1 MSAGF
6 DMVFAA
12 PISPIRLTLTGFR
25 LGVCR
30 PAPAYHGRRLTGST
44 GRRKSKMDL
53 QNAMMNP
60 ARAFGTPEAIEASA
74 ELSAE
79 EKHAVLLQ
87 WKDQLL
93 QLMVATEEN
102 MPGPETSSG
111 VNADCLRRVVDALS
125 RIDLQDR

>member
-1 MSAGF
+1 
-6 DMVFAA
+6 
-12 PISPIRLTLTGFR
+12 
-25 LGVCR
+25 
-30 PAPAYHGRRLTGST
+30 
-44 GRRKSKMDL
+44 MDL

-60 ARAFGTPEAIEASA
+60 AGAFGTPEAIETST
-74 ELSAE
+74 ELSAG

>member
-1 MSAGF
+1 
-6 DMVFAA
+6 
-12 PISPIRLTLTGFR
+12 
-25 LGVCR
+25 
-30 PAPAYHGRRLTGST
+30 
-44 GRRKSKMDL
+44 MDL

-60 ARAFGTPEAIEASA
+60 ARAFGTPEAIETST
-74 ELSAE
+74 ELSAA

-87 WKDQLL
+87 WKDQLQ

-125 RIDLQDR
+125 RIDLRDRSRSS